1 LLLSIFIS
9 VLELS
14 TWHVKIS
21 WATIKFNIV
30 IWFVN
35 SGIVKICPER
45 LLADVVQPGEISG
58 GVLWIIEGK
67 VGCEPNLTVHVF
79 SQRSKVVNLD
89 IPVELVETN

>member
-1 LLLSIFIS
+1 MLLSIFIS

-21 WATIKFNIV
+21 WATIKFSFV